1 MNIFKIYYD
10 WYEGEHEE
18 TLVGKEVEKEQFL
31 TDLIKAKDF
40 AESMTGVKIDWNDK
54 EPYVGRGYVVECL
67 PEYYEQIIWYLTNKL
82 GYIDCCFDEDISYK
96 VDDNYYEE
104 KPHIGL
110 EEKEETIKWTPIDV
124 TLTNDKV

>member
-18 TLVGKEVEKEQFL
+18 ILLGK
-31 TDLIKAKDF
+31 TI
-40 AESMTGVKIDWNDK
+40 DK
-54 EPYVGRGYVVECL
+54 EEFEKDLVEAKNFAINLIGKKINDHNYLGKGYAIECL